1 MEERYTI
8 LTLGTVRDTK
18 REIRRAYNTQNNEGT
33 LKPSRERE
41 IDRERERQME
51 RLAAQPDDND
61 DDARKFYPSPKS
73 PKAAPN
79 QM

>member
-1 MEERYTI
+1 
-8 LTLGTVRDTK
+8 
-18 REIRRAYNTQNNEGT
+18 
-33 LKPSRERE
+33 
-41 IDRERERQME
+41 ME

-61 DDARKFYPSPKS
+61 DDARKFYSGPKS